1 MLNMIISNTILFDF
15 IVNSFLCKAL
25 SSNSFFF
32 NQKDYFMYKEE
43 YVNKTFPPFSY
54 VFLN

>member
-1 MLNMIISNTILFDF
+1 MIISNTILFDF